1 MKQFLAVSAI
11 GKDRPGLA
19 HDLVRTISECGTSI
33 NDSRMLPLGGEFAMQ
48 LLVSGNWHGIA
59 RVESELGRLAEAANL
74 SLHMRRTEP
83 RPLREDHIPYSIDVI
98 GPDHPGI
105 VTGLAGFLTARSI
118 EIAEVLTRAYA
129 ASQTGAAMF
138 AVQMMINVP
147 AKVPIAHLR
156 EELGDEQVR
165 PDSVADVRS
174 MAGALQYGEQRG
186 GRVEV
191 AGGGAVI
198 DGGVID
204 DACAAG
210 RAWPKPSFVGAC
222 AAT

>member
-19 HDLVRTISECGTSI
+19 HDLVRTISDCGASI

-59 RVESELGRLAEAANL
+59 RVESELARLAEAAGL

-105 VTGLAGFLTARSI
+105 VAGLAGFLTARNI
-118 EIAEVLTRAYA
+118 EIAEVMTRAYA

-156 EELGDEQVR
+156 EDFMEYC
-165 PDSVADVRS
+165 DSQN
-174 MAGALQYGEQRG
+174 L
-186 GRVEV
+186 
-191 AGGGAVI
+191 
-198 DGGVID
+198 
-204 DACAAG
+204 DAILE
-210 RAWPKPSFVGAC
+210 PVKN
-222 AAT
+222 